1 MPKTSQAWW
10 RRFLPS
16 TLTVG
21 IRERL
26 LASLG
31 AFLGLLCTEWI
42 AHQSLQGAGAWFVA
56 PMGAS
61 AVLLFA
67 APTTPMAQP
76 WPMLAGN
83 LVSALVGV
91 ACARWLGVSG
101 TTAAFAAGLA
111 IAIMFQLRCL
121 HPPGGAMAVTAVL
134 GGTPINDLGFAFV
147 YGPVLVN
154 TLSLLVIALL
164 FNDLLHRRY
173 LRSPADQG
181 NPHDTSDPLP
191 SERLGF
197 NPDDLDAVLQTRGEV
212 LDISKEDLQE
222 ILIDAEKHAFQRR
235 FGDVRC
241 ADIMSRDVVTVNC
254 NQNAGQAWG
263 KLARHKVKALPVV
276 DDAHKL
282 VGIISL
288 HDFFIGHDNL
298 PLPVPVA
305 QERHSKT
312 IAELMTENVASVRP
326 EQPITDLVV
335 LFSDRGLHHVPVIND
350 AHEVQG
356 MLTQSDL
363 VAALFATSIQAGSR
377 LSSAP

>member
-1 MPKTSQAWW
+1 MPNTSNAWW

-31 AFLGLLCTEWI
+31 AFLGLLCTEWV
-42 AHQSLQGAGAWFVA
+42 AHQSLQGSGAWFVA

-101 TTAAFAAGLA
+101 ATAAIAAGLA
-111 IAIMFQLRCL
+111 IATMFQLRCL

-134 GGTPINDLGFAFV
+134 GGGAINELGFAFV

-173 LRSPADQG
+173 LQPPVDQG
-181 NPHDTSDPLP
+181 NPHRTRDPLP

-197 NPDDLDAVLQTRGEV
+197 NRDDLDAVLQARGEV
-212 LDISKEDLQE
+212 LDISKEDLQD
-222 ILIDAEKHAFQRR
+222 ILIEAEMHAFQRR

-241 ADIMSRDVVTVNC
+241 ADIMSQDVVTVNC
-254 NQNAGQAWG
+254 NQNAGLAWG
-263 KLARHKVKALPVV
+263 KLAKHKVKALPVV
-276 DDAHKL
+276 DDAQKL
-282 VGIISL
+282 TGIISL

-298 PLPVPVA
+298 PLPLPIA
-305 QERHSKT
+305 QERHSRT

-326 EQPITDLVV
+326 DQPITDLVI
-335 LFSDRGLHHVPVIND
+335 LFSDRGLHHVPVINE

-356 MLTQSDL
+356 MITQSDL
-363 VAALFATSIQAGSR
+363 VAALFATSIQASSR
-377 LSSAP
+377 MPSMP